1 MTVIPYSRT
10 THHRS
15 TAPTRVD
22 RALISAGTAIA
33 AWGAHRAARRAI
45 AGYADQTAVFEG
57 LRDRA
62 ARDLPMLPR

>member
-10 THHRS
+10 AHHR
-15 TAPTRVD
+15 AAGPTRVD

-33 AWGAHRAARRAI
+33 AWGAHRAARRISADHT
-45 AGYADQTAVFEG
+45 DQTAVFEG

>member
-1 MTVIPYSRT
+1 MTVIPYST
-10 THHRS
+10 AAHHRA

-33 AWGAHRAARRAI
+33 AWGARRAARRI
-45 AGYADQTAVFEG
+45 IPGYTDQTAVFE
-57 LRDRA
+57 RVRERA